1 MKSGV
6 IFNVERF
13 AIHDGPGIRTVVFL
27 KGCPLTCLWCANP
40 EGQLVRPQ
48 LSFEPNDCLGCKE
61 CVRACPHEG
70 FQFRNGEP
78 LVLWDRCLKCKTL
91 DCVDACPTGARKR
104 VGQLTTPQE
113 VLQQVL
119 RDRPFFER
127 SGGGL
132 TLSGGEPLMQ
142 GAFTAELL
150 RMAKA
155 ADINTCLETSG
166 ISDHP
171 KAMEALELADF
182 VFLDI
187 KHMDSAA
194 HCELVGRGNEQTLAV
209 ARHLSEMGK
218 PVVVRIPL
226 VPGRNDSQ
234 ENVLATAQFARSIR
248 SLVRLEILPYHR
260 LGVQKY
266 ARIGR
271 VYQLQQLE
279 PPSSELVESR
289 RKLVEGLDIVCKIV

>member
-40 EGQLVRPQ
+40 EGQLIRPQ
-48 LSFEPNDCLGCKE
+48 LSFEPSDCLGCKE
-61 CVRACPHEG
+61 CVRVCPHEG
-70 FQFRNGEP
+70 FRFGNGQPSVMWE
-78 LVLWDRCLKCKTL
+78 LCLKCKTL
-91 DCVDACPTGARKR
+91 PCVDVCPTGARKR
-104 VGQLTTPQE
+104 VGQLATPQE
-113 VLQQVL
+113 VLHQVL

-127 SGGGL
+127 SDGGL

-142 GAFTAELL
+142 GAFAAELL

-155 ADINTCLETSG
+155 AGINTCLETSG

-194 HCELVGRGNEQTLAV
+194 HSALVGRGNEQTLTM
-209 ARHLSEMGK
+209 ARELSRMGK
-218 PVVVRIPL
+218 PVIVRIPL
-226 VPGRNDSQ
+226 IPGHNDSK
-234 ENVLATAQFARSIR
+234 ENVLATAQFAKSIR
-248 SLVRLEILPYHR
+248 SLVRLELLPYHR

-271 VYQLQQLE
+271 VYQLRQLE

-289 RKLVEGLDIVCKIV
+289 RKLVENLGVVCKVV